1 MITFAEAIFSAVE
14 AKNVG
19 DAGHRRGF
27 LTKDEEKIA
36 SAKGID
42 LMGSTTYI
50 VYWRAFNTVN
60 RDYNVIDHVF
70 LSPDQTLT

>member
-1 MITFAEAIFSAVE
+1 MITFEAAIFFAAE

-36 SAKGID
+36 LQND
-42 LMGSTTYI
+42 
-50 VYWRAFNTVN
+50 
-60 RDYNVIDHVF
+60 
-70 LSPDQTLT
+70 